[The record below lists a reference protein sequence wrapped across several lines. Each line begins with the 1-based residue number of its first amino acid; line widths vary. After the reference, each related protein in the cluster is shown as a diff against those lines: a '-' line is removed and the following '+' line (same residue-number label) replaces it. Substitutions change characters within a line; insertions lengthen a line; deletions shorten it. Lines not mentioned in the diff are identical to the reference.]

1 MNSMIAFDTLAFAKR
16 LREAGY
22 DDKQAEG
29 MAEANAEVFQRM
41 LDSTLATKD
50 DIREVKGEILAVKA
64 ELKSLIDTL
73 KAELDT
79 LGMRLTIRL
88 GAMMAVF
95 MGMAVA
101 LMKMH

>member
-1 MNSMIAFDTLAFAKR
+1 MNPMIAFDTLAFAKR

-50 DIREVKGEILAVKA
+50 DIRE
-64 ELKSLIDTL
+64 L
-73 KAELDT
+73 KAEIDT

>member
-1 MNSMIAFDTLAFAKR
+1 MNPMIAFDTLAFAKR

-50 DIREVKGEILAVKA
+50 DIRE
-64 ELKSLIDTL
+64 L
-73 KAELDT
+73 KAEIDT

-95 MGMAVA
+95 MGLAVA

>member
-1 MNSMIAFDTLAFAKR
+1 MNPMIAFDTLAFAKR

-50 DIREVKGEILAVKA
+50 DIREVKGEIQAVKT
-64 ELKSLIDTL
+64 EL
-73 KAELDT
+73 KAEIDT